1 MAANR
6 VQRYKKLF
14 KLGEGTY
21 GVVYKALDNRTNQH
35 IALKK
40 IRLDDEDEGI
50 PATAIREVSLLKEVA
65 DHGNIVRLIDVVYIK
80 QRLYLAFE
88 FLDYDLKKYIDK
100 VKNPMEPLLIQS
112 YMYQLLSGIEFC
124 HKRRVIHRD
133 LKPANLLINTKGV
146 MKIADFGL
154 ARAFGV
160 PLRNYSHNVV
170 TLWYRAPEILLGS
183 PKYSTPVD
191 IWSCGCIF
199 AEMVTRKPLFP
210 GDAEIDQLYK
220 IFGAFG
226 TPTEDMWPGVSELP
240 DYNPA
245 TFPKFKARPMREVVP
260 SSGPCGLD
268 ELGYDLLTRMLEYE
282 PSRRISAK
290 EALKHPYFDTIRA
303 KLAQQQ

>member
-21 GVVYKALDNRTNQH
+21 GVVYKAEDNRTKTT

-65 DHGNIVRLIDVVYIK
+65 DHPNIVKLIDVVYIK

-88 FLDYDLKKYIDK
+88 FLDYDLKKYVDK
-100 VKNPMEPLLIQS
+100 VKGPVNPLLIQS
-112 YMYQLLSGIEFC
+112 YMYQLLSGIDFC

-133 LKPANLLINTKGV
+133 LKPANLLIDMLGAI
-146 MKIADFGL
+146 KIADFGL

-191 IWSCGCIF
+191 VWSCGCIF
-199 AEMVTRKPLFP
+199 AEMVTKRPLFP

-220 IFGAFG
+220 IFAVLG
-226 TPTEDMWPGVSELP
+226 TPTEETWPGVTDLP
-240 DYNPA
+240 DYNPN
-245 TFPKFKARPMREVVP
+245 TFPKWKAKPLKEAVP
-260 SSGPCGLD
+260 GDLD
-268 ELGYDLLTRMLEYE
+268 PLGYDLMARMLEYE